1 MHFSTPIS
9 SAQFINVTPI
19 NDLIS
24 KCQIKVC
31 YIGQEPNRNK
41 SVITKEVATR
51 MANSLPGSPIV
62 GFYNEETQ
70 DFMGHEEEMIIT
82 DKAIEFKPLT
92 TPYGFVDI
100 NAKVWFQWFL
110 DDNQYERE
118 YLVTEGYIWTGRYPE
133 AKRVISQGNNQS
145 MELDRNSTT
154 GVWTKDSNN
163 KPQFFIINEANISAL
178 CLLGEDVEPCFE
190 GAQVASQFT
199 LSEDFKNTFTLMAK
213 ELKEILSEGGNTMNE
228 EMTTVEEVVEETVVE
243 EPVEETT
250 ETEEEVVVEETPA
263 EEVEEVSDVE
273 EEIVESEGQNDET
286 ETEENLENNE
296 GNFSETEEEVE
307 ESESEVSEQSA
318 YSLDEIPE
326 YTELRTNYSA
336 LEANYNALLEEIVP
350 LRAFKAAADKA
361 EKEALIRKFYM
372 LSDED
377 KKNVVEN
384 IDNYSLAEIEAQLA
398 VICFR
403 NKVNFNLEE
412 EEKEED
418 TNLTFNLEASK
429 NEFDN
434 APDWIKAVRATK
446 ESNI

>member
-1 MHFSTPIS
+1 
-9 SAQFINVTPI
+9 
-19 NDLIS
+19 
-24 KCQIKVC
+24 
-31 YIGQEPNRNK
+31 
-41 SVITKEVATR
+41 

-145 MELDRNSTT
+145 MELDKNSTT

-228 EMTTVEEVVEETVVE
+228 EYRMFDSMKE
-243 EPVEETT
+243 
-250 ETEEEVVVEETPA
+250 
-263 EEVEEVSDVE
+263 
-273 EEIVESEGQNDET
+273 
-286 ETEENLENNE
+286 
-296 GNFSETEEEVE
+296 
-307 ESESEVSEQSA
+307 A
-318 YSLDEIPE
+318 YKRLDEITSLTKFVRLQISMYGE
-326 YTELRTNYSA
+326 NVTAKEILRKLND
-336 LEANYNALLEEIVP
+336 EKCGIMNNLLEF
-350 LRAFKAAADKA
+350 L
-361 EKEALIRKFYM
+361 
-372 LSDED
+372 
-377 KKNVVEN
+377 KN
-384 IDNYSLAEIEAQLA
+384 
-398 VICFR
+398 
-403 NKVNFNLEE
+403 K
-412 EEKEED
+412 
-418 TNLTFNLEASK
+418 
-429 NEFDN
+429 
-434 APDWIKAVRATK
+434 
-446 ESNI
+446 